1 MEGLTTKET
10 LNKII
15 ELYNSGFNFNA
26 KCDRLSYV
34 LSVSM
39 NYPSLGNF
47 VHKQFAHRIVG
58 NDFADKIEEYGELR
72 HDLFYRDALPVH
84 VESFDSVSQL
94 FEDLV
99 LGVADIQNLCE
110 EAIRIAAKN
119 GDFGYEDLLRDI
131 NKGFVTKLLKQ
142 VMVLQDASMKYDR
155 DNKGYKFEKDFKI
168 YLLDEFKEDL

>member
-1 MEGLTTKET
+1 MSRKYQGKVNAYAEEVMKFFDASKET
-10 LNKII
+10 LDKII
-15 ELYNSGFNFNA
+15 ELYNIGFNFNA

-58 NDFADKIEEYGELR
+58 DDFADKIEEYGELR

-84 VESFDSVSQL
+84 VESFDSISQL

-99 LGVADIQNLCE
+99 LEVADIQNRCE
-110 EAIRIAAKN
+110 VVPSVQRH
-119 GDFGYEDLLRDI
+119 R
-131 NKGFVTKLLKQ
+131 V
-142 VMVLQDASMKYDR
+142 
-155 DNKGYKFEKDFKI
+155 
-168 YLLDEFKEDL
+168 